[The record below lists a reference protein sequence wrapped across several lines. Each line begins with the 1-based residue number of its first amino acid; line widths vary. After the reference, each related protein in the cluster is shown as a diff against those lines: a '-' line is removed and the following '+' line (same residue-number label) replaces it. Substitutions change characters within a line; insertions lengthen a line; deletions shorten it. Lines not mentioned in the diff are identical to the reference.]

1 MVDTTMNQASR
12 DKRPLEITLRWIAR
26 VGGLATCF
34 FFGLIGFGEVGTE
47 VQQGV
52 VEGVPIVLMI
62 GLAIVG
68 YLLSWKHESHGG
80 LLMLSSGTML
90 ALTVVVSGLSLEGN
104 PDASVALL
112 FFACLGVPGLLFLV
126 SSSLASRS

>member
-1 MVDTTMNQASR
+1 MDMTTKGASR
-12 DKRPLEITLRWIAR
+12 EKRPLELTLRWIAR

-34 FFGLIGFGEVGTE
+34 FFGFIGFGEVSSE
-47 VQQGV
+47 VRQGI

-68 YLLSWKHESHGG
+68 YLLSWRHESHGG
-80 LLMLSSGTML
+80 LLMLSSGVML
-90 ALTVVVSGLSLEGN
+90 ALTIVVSGLSLEGS

-112 FFACLGVPGLLFLV
+112 FLACLGVPGVLFLV
-126 SSSLASRS
+126 ASSLAKRQ